1 MSRKIDNIILL
12 TTIFYLV
19 IGATLSLLSF
29 LSNSSL
35 IVLNQKSILT
45 EFAHIDYFSFFKTGL
60 ICLFISSFIL
70 YIGTTFCLMVLNLK
84 MFIIEKW
91 IVIITKI
98 FSSISIIIPMTLT
111 FSKEQFNVATTFV
124 SFIALFSFAVPKTF
138 QSKSSNAKVN
148 VENTDRKN
156 DESY

>member
-1 MSRKIDNIILL
+1 
-12 TTIFYLV
+12 
-19 IGATLSLLSF
+19 
-29 LSNSSL
+29 
-35 IVLNQKSILT
+35 
-45 EFAHIDYFSFFKTGL
+45 
-60 ICLFISSFIL
+60 
-70 YIGTTFCLMVLNLK
+70 IGTTFCLMVLNLK

-91 IVIITKI
+91 IVIIAKI